1 MRRSGVSVL
10 SNFMLEHFGKRFKQ
24 WLTERGVTLM
34 DVAKDLRISYT
45 NIYSFGAPP
54 PLGRMPGPE
63 NAGLIAEYLGVPR
76 EEFFSAMGQI
86 DPLLLEKV
94 TPEEVE
100 AGFLKLHE
108 WLKRSDAK
116 SVVEDER
123 KRRWQRLY
131 EKAKDLDD
139 DSFELLIE
147 HVLETADMLKKV
159 RRREQELK
167 ESERSKAKAERV

>member
-86 DPLLLEKV
+86 DPLLLEEV

-131 EKAKDLDD
+131 EK
-139 DSFELLIE
+139 
-147 HVLETADMLKKV
+147 
-159 RRREQELK
+159 
-167 ESERSKAKAERV
+167 SERSRRRQFRTLDRACPRNRRHAQEGAEARTGIERKRALQSQS